1 MACTVLGDGRFEIF
15 IHAVNTAF
23 LLVDIR
29 VDVKIESCGDI
40 GVTED
45 GTNGLVVTLALYAS
59 SSKSMSKPM
68 EDYLR
73 DIESAQ
79 QSAECLAICT
89 RLFRL

>member
-59 SSKSMSKPM
+59 SSKSMAKPM

-73 DIESAQ
+73 DIESVQ
-79 QSAECLAICT
+79 
-89 RLFRL
+89 